1 MPKRASAKNLPKKK
15 KQGRQP
21 AAKLARDWSPLSRML
36 KVPPRQKRFRQTRR
50 STSAITLP
58 LLPAGDGDDERRK
71 IQAPRGANYHIEIC
85 LTLHE
90 DNVGHEVHARK
101 HNDSHTR
108 QSGGPE
114 TPRTRNVVPDSRKEG
129 ENMCVGNDNNNKK
142 SNCPNRQELSQTIVR
157 DLSDRVRM
165 RNDSERVTFSGA
177 GNRFSDAHP
186 GGKLKFEKN
195 K

>member
-1 MPKRASAKNLPKKK
+1 MTLFPYISKVITDFLPLFSGTMATASHLTCLKWPHFRHDIMRGCKTCPNELAQKTSKKK

-21 AAKLARDWSPLSRML
+21 AAKLARDWSPLSRIL

-50 STSAITLP
+50 STSPITLP

-108 QSGGPE
+108 KSGGPE
-114 TPRTRNVVPDSRKEG
+114 TPRTRNVVPDLRKEG
-129 ENMCVGNDNNNKK
+129 ENMCVGNYNNNKK
-142 SNCPNRQELSQTIVR
+142 
-157 DLSDRVRM
+157 
-165 RNDSERVTFSGA
+165 
-177 GNRFSDAHP
+177 
-186 GGKLKFEKN
+186 K
-195 K
+195 